1 VSDEYPSAQ
10 VLGIDLSPIQPAWV
24 PPNVKF
30 MVDDAESPWMTKEDF
45 YDLVHGRHITP
56 AIKDRTLK
64 LANRWASKHAS
75 LFAPDTFQFTHYT
88 RQKHFNR
95 AQPVIIDQETVMPNK
110 ASGYLGITMD
120 GELNWNLHIQEVKT
134 KATKSIGALASLAV
148 TMDLTRI
155 WFFPGC
161 GFSSFI
167 LLSVEW
173 GKFTGTEMKRKRD

>member
-1 VSDEYPSAQ
+1 
-10 VLGIDLSPIQPAWV
+10 
-24 PPNVKF
+24 

-45 YDLVHGRHITP
+45 YELVHGRHITP

-88 RQKHFNR
+88 RQKYFNR

-155 WFFPGC
+155 WLFPGC